1 MELLINV
8 YEYYIKKIQ
17 QLKITQIT
25 EQAHEFEKANKQK
38 RATTIKRKGIKISNV
53 ISIAHI
59 LFPKTTIS

>member
-1 MELLINV
+1 MNITL
-8 YEYYIKKIQ
+8 KKSSNS
-17 QLKITQIT
+17 KITQIT
-25 EQAHEFEKANKQK
+25 EQAPEFEKANKRK